1 LHLLFYARRIFCQS
15 RLYFDI
21 IRLNKQNI
29 IKFCAL
35 YIEIKPMDMTQASNA
50 AISPVQKEEVTQLN
64 FPNEDVLTSAEA
76 CEKRRIALEKAVVL
90 GNTYKGKTKIV
101 FEDSTGIKQI
111 ETHIWGLT
119 DKRVILKQG
128 IVIPIHRIHE
138 VKL

>member
-1 LHLLFYARRIFCQS
+1 MAQTSSAVIF
-15 RLYFDI
+15 
-21 IRLNKQNI
+21 
-29 IKFCAL
+29 
-35 YIEIKPMDMTQASNA
+35 
-50 AISPVQKEEVTQLN
+50 PVQKEEVGRLN
-64 FPNEDVLTSAEA
+64 FPNGEVLAGADASDN
-76 CEKRRIALEKAVVL
+76 RRKILEQAVVL

-101 FEDSTGIKQI
+101 FEDSEGIKQI

>member
-1 LHLLFYARRIFCQS
+1 MVQT
-15 RLYFDI
+15 
-21 IRLNKQNI
+21 
-29 IKFCAL
+29 
-35 YIEIKPMDMTQASNA
+35 PNA
-50 AISPVQKEEVTQLN
+50 VILSVQKEDIGRLHFSNEEVL
-64 FPNEDVLTSAEA
+64 LGAEA
-76 CEKRRIALEKAVVL
+76 IEQRRINLEQAVVL

-101 FEDSTGIKQI
+101 FEDNEGMKQI

>member
-1 LHLLFYARRIFCQS
+1 
-15 RLYFDI
+15 
-21 IRLNKQNI
+21 
-29 IKFCAL
+29 
-35 YIEIKPMDMTQASNA
+35 MTQTSTVVIA
-50 AISPVQKEEVTQLN
+50 PVQKEDVHQLL
-64 FPNEDVLTSAEA
+64 FPNEEVLVGAEA
-76 CEKRRIALEKAVVL
+76 IEQRRIALERAVVL

-101 FEDSTGIKQI
+101 FEDSESIKQI

>member
-1 LHLLFYARRIFCQS
+1 MPHLSTNTAAQVEKEDIGHLH
-15 RLYFDI
+15 
-21 IRLNKQNI
+21 
-29 IKFCAL
+29 
-35 YIEIKPMDMTQASNA
+35 
-50 AISPVQKEEVTQLN
+50 
-64 FPNEDVLTSAEA
+64 FPNEEVLSASEA
-76 CEKRRIALEKAVVL
+76 IDQRRIALERAVVL

-101 FEDSTGIKQI
+101 FEDVDSVREI

>member
-1 LHLLFYARRIFCQS
+1 MET
-15 RLYFDI
+15 
-21 IRLNKQNI
+21 K
-29 IKFCAL
+29 
-35 YIEIKPMDMTQASNA
+35 KPDMTNSSSA
-50 AISPVQKEEVTQLN
+50 AVSPVQKEEVSQLN
-64 FPNEDVLTSAEA
+64 FPNEDVLSGFEA
-76 CEKRRIALEKAVVL
+76 TEKRRKDLEQAVVL

-101 FEDSTGIKQI
+101 FADSEGVKQI

>member
-1 LHLLFYARRIFCQS
+1 
-15 RLYFDI
+15 
-21 IRLNKQNI
+21 
-29 IKFCAL
+29 
-35 YIEIKPMDMTQASNA
+35 MTTAT
-50 AISPVQKEEVTQLN
+50 ISAVQKEDVTQLN
-64 FPNEDVLTSAEA
+64 FPNEDVLKNTQAT
-76 CEKRRIALEKAVVL
+76 EKRRIDLEQAVVL

-101 FEDSTGIKQI
+101 FEDSTGVKQI

>member
-1 LHLLFYARRIFCQS
+1 
-15 RLYFDI
+15 
-21 IRLNKQNI
+21 
-29 IKFCAL
+29 
-35 YIEIKPMDMTQASNA
+35 MTQGPNA
-50 AISPVQKEEVTQLN
+50 VISPVLKEEVTQLN
-64 FPNEDVLTSAEA
+64 FPNEDVLAASEA
-76 CEKRRIALEKAVVL
+76 IDKRRIALEQAVVL

-128 IVIPIHRIHE
+128 IVIPIHRIHD

>member
-1 LHLLFYARRIFCQS
+1 MI
-15 RLYFDI
+15 
-21 IRLNKQNI
+21 QN
-29 IKFCAL
+29 
-35 YIEIKPMDMTQASNA
+35 SA
-50 AISPVQKEEVTQLN
+50 AMISPVQKEDVTHLN
-64 FPNEDVLTSAEA
+64 FPNAEVLSAPETM
-76 CEKRRIALEKAVVL
+76 EKRRKDLEQAVVL

-101 FEDSTGIKQI
+101 FEDSQGIKQI